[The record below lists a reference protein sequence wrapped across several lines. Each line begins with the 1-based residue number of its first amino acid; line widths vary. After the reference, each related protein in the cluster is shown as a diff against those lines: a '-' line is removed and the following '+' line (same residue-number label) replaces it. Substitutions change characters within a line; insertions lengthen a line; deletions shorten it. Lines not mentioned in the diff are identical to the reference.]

1 MKDKN
6 NVVVAIGL
14 LVIVG
19 IVAWITYGN
28 YEIASLAKESD
39 DTTNAILLQQKDIAI
54 KKLVNRLKVVQ
65 KQLDDVRTDLSSI
78 SQPST
83 SVTPK

>member
-39 DTTNAILLQQKDIAI
+39 DTTNAILLQQKDMAI

-65 KQLDDVRTDLSSI
+65 KQLDEVRTEMSSI
-78 SQPST
+78 SQT
-83 SVTPK
+83 GTTQQ

>member
-28 YEIASLAKESD
+28 YEISTLAKESD
-39 DTTNAILLQQKDIAI
+39 DSTNAILLQQKDMAI

-65 KQLDDVRTDLSSI
+65 KQLDEVRTEMSSI
-78 SQPST
+78 SQT
-83 SVTPK
+83 GVTQQ